1 MLPNLK
7 KRRQEYQKFESK
19 AKRQLETTLIIPNIK
34 ERKNRPDPDRSEFA
48 QRHCV
53 SKKQAFSVE
62 IFSVKTQQNW

>member
-53 SKKQAFSVE
+53 SKK
-62 IFSVKTQQNW
+62 